1 LQTGRRKSLQIQ
13 EPLARQERIC
23 LLYLGTEAEVVVVAL
38 LQVLVIQPAANSP
51 LISRRGDEELEREV
65 G

>member
-1 LQTGRRKSLQIQ
+1 
-13 EPLARQERIC
+13 